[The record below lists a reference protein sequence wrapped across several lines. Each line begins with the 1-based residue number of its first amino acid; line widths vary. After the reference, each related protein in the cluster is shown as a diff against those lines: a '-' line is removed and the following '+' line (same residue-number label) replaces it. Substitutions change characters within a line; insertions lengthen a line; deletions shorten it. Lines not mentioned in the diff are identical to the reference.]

1 MEKIL
6 VPVDGSEQATLAASW
21 AAKLAQRMGS
31 ELTLLHVYVIDSA
44 ETIGLANQSKEEIK
58 EVQERRAMEV
68 FDKAR
73 SAMVETEKEVETVV
87 VIGDPAEE
95 IIGLAKSRSYDHI
108 VMGNRG
114 MSLVEELLLG
124 SVSEKVIREAHCAVT
139 IIH

>member
-21 AAKLAQRMGS
+21 AAKLAQRTGG
-31 ELTLLHVYVIDSA
+31 ELTLLHVYVIASA
-44 ETIGLANQSKEEIK
+44 EAIGLANQSKDEIK
-58 EVQERRAMEV
+58 DVQERRAAEV
-68 FDKAR
+68 FDKTKN
-73 SAMVETEKEVETVV
+73 AMGEAGKAIDTTV

-95 IIGLAKSRSYDHI
+95 IIGLAKSEGYDHI

-114 MSLVEELLLG
+114 MSPVEELLLG

>member
-21 AAKLAQRMGS
+21 AAKLAQRMGN

-44 ETIGLANQSKEEIK
+44 ETIGLANQSKDEIK
-58 EVQERRAMEV
+58 DVQERRAAEV
-68 FDKAR
+68 FDKAK
-73 SAMVETEKEVETVV
+73 SAMVETGEEVKTIV

-95 IIGLAKSRSYDHI
+95 IIGLAKSGGYDHI

>member
-21 AAKLAQRMGS
+21 AARLAQRMDS
-31 ELTLLHVYVIDSA
+31 ELTLLHVYVIASA
-44 ETIGLANQSKEEIK
+44 ETIGLANQSKDEIK
-58 EVQERRAMEV
+58 DVKERKAAEV
-68 FDKAR
+68 FDKAKN
-73 SAMVETEKEVETVV
+73 AMGETGKEVDTIV

-95 IIGLAKSRSYDHI
+95 IIGLAKSGGYDHI
-108 VMGNRG
+108 VMGSRG